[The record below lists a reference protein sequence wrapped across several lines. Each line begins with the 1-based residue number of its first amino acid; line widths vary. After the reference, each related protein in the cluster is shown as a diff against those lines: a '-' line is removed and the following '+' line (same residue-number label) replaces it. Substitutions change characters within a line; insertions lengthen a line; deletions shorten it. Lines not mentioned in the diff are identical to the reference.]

1 MSNEVVNDHKERVGE
16 SLRITEI
23 FYSLQGEADT
33 VGWPTL
39 FIRLTGCPLRC
50 QYCDT
55 EYAFHGGKRI
65 SLDDIVAQAQKHTT
79 LKHITVSGGEPLAQ
93 PAVILLMK
101 RLCDLGYAVSLETS
115 GALDISKVDDRVSRV
130 VDIKTPDSGEV
141 SKNRWQ
147 NMGLLQPNDQL
158 KFVLCSRADY
168 DWAKQIIEEHQ
179 LLSCCPVLFS
189 PSFEQIKARELA
201 DWIVVDQLPVRFQ
214 LQLHKILWNDEPGR

>member
-1 MSNEVVNDHKERVGE
+1 MSNEVLTDHKERVSE

-23 FYSLQGEADT
+23 FYSLQGETDT
-33 VGWPTL
+33 IGWPTL

-55 EYAFHGGKRI
+55 EYAFHGGKRQT
-65 SLDDIVAQAQKHTT
+65 LDAIIEQAQTHKT
-79 LKHITVSGGEPLAQ
+79 LRHITVSGGEPLAQ
-93 PAVILLMK
+93 PAVISLMQ
-101 RLCDLGYAVSLETS
+101 RLCDLGYEVSLETS
-115 GALDISKVDDRVSRV
+115 GALDISKVDDRVSRI
-130 VDIKTPDSGEV
+130 VDIKTPESGEV
-141 SKNRWQ
+141 AKNRWQ
-147 NMGLLQPNDQL
+147 NMDLLQANDQL

-168 DWAKQIIEEHQ
+168 DWAKQIIEQHQ
-179 LLSCCPVLFS
+179 LLSRCPVLFS